1 MNLQSLAVIFII
13 IILPISLLLGAYT
26 GGQIQT
32 LRLQIQYDTKL
43 SDATYDA
50 LKAFQLN
57 AANSASSDLTNSKLR
72 DINASVNTFFNSIA
86 SNFNMSG
93 YGQEQLKEYVPALV
107 YTMYDGYY
115 IYSPFINTLDPNDN
129 FVNDAT
135 YKDGE
140 KVSGLKPY
148 IYYSCRYKYNGMD
161 FVINYS
167 LDNYIV
173 IQGTDASGNAI
184 YESGYLLN
192 DVTGNGITAT
202 YRGTTIEKEATLQE
216 YIGSNSNPHNLYT
229 YIKINGVKYYKDTDS
244 PWFSLLN
251 GTKLPDPTANY
262 IDTYND
268 AAVKYYTE
276 AAEFKQK
283 IDALGLR
290 NLTSASAVD
299 ENGNSID
306 GMYGGYKIFNLSKD
320 GKSIEDSYS
329 DFNQHR
335 LAVIRY
341 SIEKN
346 LSIAIANYNYYGPST
361 KANFQMPELREDEWD
376 KLLNNIS
383 IISFM
388 QGLSIGGKI
397 YNGYSIVN
405 NNKNEELVTEESIY
419 IISDDGNYYRPTS
432 TEFTTGGKTAVM
444 GAWNIDFERKGIE
457 ELDASTGTYNMVYY
471 YPRTE
476 LGDYNS
482 IVTQTGTNSTSE
494 IITYIAGTS
503 NDQLKKAYYTALGR
517 ERYSLYRPN
526 KDSEELKQEFTKP

>member
-13 IILPISLLLGAYT
+13 IILPMSLLLGAYT
-26 GGQIQT
+26 GSQVQT

-72 DINASVNTFFNSIA
+72 DISASVNTFFNSIA
-86 SNFNMSG
+86 SNFNVSG

-115 IYSPFINTLDPNDN
+115 IYSPFINTLDPNDT
-129 FVNDAT
+129 FVNSAT
-135 YKDGE
+135 YQDGE
-140 KVSGLKPY
+140 KISGLKPY

-161 FVINYS
+161 FVINYAM
-167 LDNYIV
+167 DNYIV

-192 DVTGNGITAT
+192 EVTGDGTTAT
-202 YRGTTIEKEATLQE
+202 YRGTNITGEAALQE
-216 YIGSNSNPHNLYT
+216 YIGSNRYT
-229 YIKINGVKYYKDTDS
+229 YVKINGVKYYRDNDNT
-244 PWFSLLN
+244 WFSLLN
-251 GTKLPDPTANY
+251 GTKITDQTANY
-262 IDTYND
+262 IDGDNY

-276 AAEFKQK
+276 AADFKQK
-283 IDALGLR
+283 IDALELEG
-290 NLTSASAVD
+290 LTSASAVD
-299 ENGNSID
+299 ENGDPID
-306 GMYGGYKIFNLSKD
+306 GMYGGYEIFNFYKD
-320 GKSIEDSYS
+320 GKNIEDAYS

-346 LSIAIANYNYYGPST
+346 LSIAISNYNYYGPST
-361 KANFQMPELREDEWD
+361 KANFQMPELKEDEWD

-457 ELDASTGTYNMVYY
+457 ELVDASNGTYNMVYY
-471 YPRTE
+471 YPRIE

-526 KDSEELKQEFTKP
+526 KDSEELKQEFTTP